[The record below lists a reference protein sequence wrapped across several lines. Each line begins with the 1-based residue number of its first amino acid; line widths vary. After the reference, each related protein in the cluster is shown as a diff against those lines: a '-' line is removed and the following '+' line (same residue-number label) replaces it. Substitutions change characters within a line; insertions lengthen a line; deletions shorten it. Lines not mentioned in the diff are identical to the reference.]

1 MKKNED
7 FCECKSL
14 FLYIKTSKIKKK
26 LEKLIKIKN
35 IIDKY

>member
-14 FLYIKTSKIKKK
+14 FLNIKTHKIKKT
-26 LEKLIKIKN
+26 LENLIK
-35 IIDKY
+35 D

>member
-1 MKKNED
+1 MKKRRLLQWQ
-7 FCECKSL
+7 KS

-35 IIDKY
+35 SIDKH